1 MIKLTFALVR
11 LPHLTR
17 EQFQDYWLN
26 IHGPLVASVKD
37 SLRIRRYVQLH
48 SFDEALSAGIRASR
62 DAPPQFDGV
71 AQLWYD
77 SLEDLAALADDPA
90 ARAAGRL
97 LLEDE
102 KTFIALPKS
111 PLWWGEEKVIIEGAG
126 T

>member
-26 IHGPLVASVKD
+26 THGPLVASVKD
-37 SLRIRRYVQLH
+37 VLRIRRYVQLH
-48 SFDEALSAGIRASR
+48 SFDEAISEGIRASR
-62 DAPPQFDGV
+62 NAPPHFDGV

-77 SLEDLAALADDPA
+77 SLEDLAALGGDPA
-90 ARAAGRL
+90 AREAGRI

-102 KTFIALPKS
+102 RKFIDLPKS
-111 PLWWGEEKVIIEGAG
+111 PLWWGKEKVIIGG
-126 T
+126 

>member
-26 IHGPLVASVKD
+26 THGPLVASVKD
-37 SLRIRRYVQLH
+37 VLRIRRYVQLH
-48 SFDEALSAGIRASR
+48 SFDEAISEGIRASR
-62 DAPPQFDGV
+62 NTPPQFDGV

-77 SLEDLAALADDPA
+77 SLEDLAALGGDPA
-90 ARAAGRL
+90 AREAGRL

-102 KTFIALPKS
+102 RKFIDLPKS
-111 PLWWGEEKVIIEGAG
+111 PLWWGEEKIIIGG
-126 T
+126 

>member
-111 PLWWGEEKVIIEGAG
+111 PLWWGEEKVIINGPV
-126 T
+126 

>member
-111 PLWWGEEKVIIEGAG
+111 PLWWGEEKVIIGAG
-126 T
+126 V

>member
-26 IHGPLVASVKD
+26 THGPLVASVRD
-37 SLRIRRYVQLH
+37 VLRIRRYVQLH
-48 SFDEALSAGIRASR
+48 SFDEALSTGIRASR

-126 T
+126 

>member
-26 IHGPLVASVKD
+26 THGPLVASVKD
-37 SLRIRRYVQLH
+37 VLRIRRYVQLH
-48 SFDEALSAGIRASR
+48 SFDAAISEGIRASR
-62 DAPPQFDGV
+62 NAPPQFDGV

-77 SLEDLAALADDPA
+77 SLEDLAALGGDPA
-90 ARAAGRL
+90 AREAGRL

-102 KTFIALPKS
+102 RKFIDLPKS
-111 PLWWGEEKVIIEGAG
+111 PLWWGEEKVIIGG
-126 T
+126 

>member
-37 SLRIRRYVQLH
+37 ALRIRRYVQLH

-62 DAPPQFDGV
+62 DAPPQFDGL

-111 PLWWGEEKVIIEGAG
+111 PLWWGEEKVIIDEPV
-126 T
+126 

>member
-111 PLWWGEEKVIIEGAG
+111 PLWWGEEKVIIGAG

>member
-26 IHGPLVASVKD
+26 THGPLVASVKD
-37 SLRIRRYVQLH
+37 VLRIRRYVQLH
-48 SFDEALSAGIRASR
+48 SFDEAISEGIRASR
-62 DAPPQFDGV
+62 NAPPQFDGV

-77 SLEDLAALADDPA
+77 SLEDLAALSGDPA
-90 ARAAGRL
+90 AREAGRL

-102 KTFIALPKS
+102 RKFIDLPKS
-111 PLWWGEEKVIIEGAG
+111 PLWWGEEKVIIGG
-126 T
+126 